1 MNRYWVVDASPI
13 ILLAKTGH
21 LNLLTACPDELLVPR
36 TVADE
41 IERANADDPAREW
54 IIGKGRSF
62 VESTE
67 PVASEVAAWDLGR
80 GENHVL
86 FHGLRH
92 DEWSAVLDDGA
103 ARRCAQGLDIPVIGT
118 LGVLVVAKK
127 LGQLEQVRPAVSS
140 LAQAGLHVE
149 ETVIEHVLRMAGED

>member
-1 MNRYWVVDASPI
+1 MSRHWVVDASPI

-36 TVADE
+36 PVAGE
-41 IERANADDPAREW
+41 VEQANTDDPAREW
-54 IIGKGRSF
+54 IEGKGRSF

-86 FHGLRH
+86 SYGFRH
-92 DEWSAVLDDGA
+92 DRWTAVINDGA
-103 ARRCAQGLDIPVIGT
+103 ARRCAQSLDVPVIGT

-127 LGQLEQVRPAVSS
+127 LRQLEQVRPAVSS
-140 LAQAGLHVE
+140 LVQAGLHVD
-149 ETVIEHVLRMAGED
+149 ETVIEQILRMVGED